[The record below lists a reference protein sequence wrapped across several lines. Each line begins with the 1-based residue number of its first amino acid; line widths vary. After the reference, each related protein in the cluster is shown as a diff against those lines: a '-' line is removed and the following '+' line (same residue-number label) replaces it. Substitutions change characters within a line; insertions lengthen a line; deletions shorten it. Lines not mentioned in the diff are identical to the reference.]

1 MNCVTIE
8 ELMAYTG
15 FGPNT
20 ARRMVRDRVLPGLIR
35 GKHYIC
41 TRGEYEHWQR
51 TGEVAQHQA
60 KSTEPATK
68 KRKPV
73 SIIRLN
79 GEAA

>member
-1 MNCVTIE
+1 MNRVTIE

-20 ARRMVRDRVLPGLIR
+20 TRRMVRDRVLPGLIR

-60 KSTEPATK
+60 RSTEPYGK
-68 KRKPV
+68 QRKPIEIV
-73 SIIRLN
+73 RIN
-79 GEAA
+79 EKVA